1 MWTYLFSIIE
11 LFSNHKSFS
20 LGVDTTRNLWLLLH
34 FRDLEIKSKT
44 LIYQVNN
51 GHRQRKN
58 TVHPYR
64 KMQKKHKNTAELLDY
79 LDTKSYDICQLEI
92 EFTNGW
98 KIKQRPFFEFCF
110 YTNSTSERDGLI
122 DKLLAISGQGLIDV
136 SKLEPNFSYSFR
148 GHSNL
153 VKIDIDGLPSPDEFW
168 PEEEV
173 NAWRESVWKAEKE
186 EALKLENTTDQ
197 ASGQIN
203 VPFVSTMNISKDSFG
218 VKLEDWNE
226 GNPF

>member
-1 MWTYLFSIIE
+1 MWTYLFGSIE
-11 LFSNHKSFS
+11 LYSNHKSFG
-20 LGVDTTRNLWLLLH
+20 LGIDTKRNLWLLLH
-34 FRDLEIKSKT
+34 FKELEIKSKT

-51 GHRQRKN
+51 GYRQRKN
-58 TVHPYR
+58 TVHPQR

-79 LDTKSYDICQLEI
+79 LNTKPYDIRQLEI

-98 KIKQRPFFEFCF
+98 KIKQRPFVEFCF
-110 YTNSTSERDGLI
+110 YTNSTSERDDLI
-122 DKLLAISGQGLIDV
+122 HKLLTAAGQGPIEI
-136 SKLEPNFSYSFR
+136 SNLEPNFSYSFR
-148 GHSNL
+148 GHTKL

-203 VPFVSTMNISKDSFG
+203 VPFVSSMNISKDSFG

-226 GNPF
+226 GDPF

>member
-1 MWTYLFSIIE
+1 MWTYLFDSIE

-34 FRDLEIKSKT
+34 FKDLEIKSKT

-51 GHRQRKN
+51 GYRQRKN
-58 TVHPYR
+58 TVHPQR

-79 LDTKSYDICQLEI
+79 LNTKSYDIRQLEI

-98 KIKQRPFFEFCF
+98 KIKQRPFIQLCF
-110 YTNSTSERDGLI
+110 YLNSTSERDDLI
-122 DKLLAISGQGLIDV
+122 DKLLAISGQGPIDV
-136 SKLEPNFSYSFR
+136 SNLEPNFSYSFR
-148 GHSNL
+148 GHTKL

-203 VPFVSTMNISKDSFG
+203 VPFVSSMNISKDSFG

>member
-1 MWTYLFSIIE
+1 MWTYLFGSIE

-20 LGVDTTRNLWLLLH
+20 LWVDTTRNLWLLLH
-34 FRDLEIKSKT
+34 FKDLEIKSKT

-51 GHRQRKN
+51 GYRQRKN
-58 TVHPYR
+58 TVHPQR

-79 LDTKSYDICQLEI
+79 LNTKSYDIYQLEI

-98 KIKQRPFFEFCF
+98 KIKQIPRVEFYF
-110 YTNSTSERDGLI
+110 YTNSTSERDDLI
-122 DKLLAISGQGLIDV
+122 DKLLAISGQGPIDV
-136 SKLEPNFSYSFR
+136 SNLEPNFSYSFT
-148 GHSNL
+148 GHTKL
-153 VKIDIDGLPSPDEFW
+153 VKIDIDGLPFPDEFW

-173 NAWRESVWKAEKE
+173 TAWKAAVRKAEKE

-197 ASGQIN
+197 ASNQIH

-226 GNPF
+226 GGPF